1 MHAHWES
8 PTSQFKTPYMRQF
21 VFIRP
26 LQVDGATQLGEVSR
40 NDLVPVHTTLDD
52 LPPCRHADL
61 RLRGQR
67 ALPGQTRRILPQLP
81 RRAAETFT
89 RGGHF
94 PLRLQNGSFHERRWA
109 PLLEHRT
116 RELQV
121 EWESGAVPVT
131 VFGTIIHHETLYWVR
146 RSPTFVSRAFLTF
159 ALLRVSRPTS
169 ACMVEN
175 HAHHRTQRGRPV

>member
-1 MHAHWES
+1 MCQIVNSFNRSRLTVRHSWVKSREM
-8 PTSQFKTPYMRQF
+8 TSYPSTQRSTIFQHVGVLIY
-21 VFIRP
+21 VF
-26 LQVDGATQLGEVSR
+26 G
-40 NDLVPVHTTLDD
+40 
-52 LPPCRHADL
+52 
-61 RLRGQR
+61 GQR
-67 ALPGQTRRILPQLP
+67 ARRGQGRRILPQLP

-116 RELQV
+116 RELQA
-121 EWESGAVPVT
+121 ERESGAVPVT